1 MAEQPLSQKELLQS
15 AKSIDDNISNSDVKQ
30 AQAALE
36 KISKK
41 PKAKSKK

>member
-1 MAEQPLSQKELLQS
+1 MAEQQITQKELLQS
-15 AKSIDDNISNSDVKQ
+15 AKGIDDNIDRSDFKQ

-41 PKAKSKK
+41 PKSKSKK